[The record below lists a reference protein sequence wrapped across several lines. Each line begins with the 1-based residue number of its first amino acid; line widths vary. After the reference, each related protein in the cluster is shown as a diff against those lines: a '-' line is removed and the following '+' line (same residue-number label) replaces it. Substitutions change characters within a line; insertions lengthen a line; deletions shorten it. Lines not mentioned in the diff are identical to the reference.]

1 MLSSPETLLNMCIR
15 KQNFNHAAEVIKVG
29 LFYPMLRGIIAF
41 MYSLFNN
48 TCKSYMRQLIST
60 LRLVF
65 ILKGYKIE
73 NNYVK
78 IIHKYVPCTLYLV
91 REKYFLLTHNFISM
105 YDLI

>member
-1 MLSSPETLLNMCIR
+1 MCIR

-29 LFYPMLRGIIAF
+29 LFYPMLRGIVIAF

-48 TCKSYMRQLIST
+48 TCKSYVRQLIST
-60 LRLVF
+60 LRVVF

-78 IIHKYVPCTLYLV
+78 IIHKYFLYIVLS
-91 REKYFLLTHNFISM
+91 T
-105 YDLI
+105 

>member
-1 MLSSPETLLNMCIR
+1 
-15 KQNFNHAAEVIKVG
+15 
-29 LFYPMLRGIIAF
+29 
-41 MYSLFNN
+41 
-48 TCKSYMRQLIST
+48 MRQLIST
-60 LRLVF
+60 LVF

>member
-29 LFYPMLRGIIAF
+29 LFYPMLRGIVIAF

-60 LRLVF
+60 LVF

-78 IIHKYVPCTLYLV
+78 IIHKYFLYIVLSTW
-91 REKYFLLTHNFISM
+91 KIFPIDNNFISM

>member
-1 MLSSPETLLNMCIR
+1 M
-15 KQNFNHAAEVIKVG
+15 G
-29 LFYPMLRGIIAF
+29 LFYPMLRGIVIAF

-60 LRLVF
+60 LVF

-78 IIHKYVPCTLYLV
+78 IIHKYFLYIVLS
-91 REKYFLLTHNFISM
+91 T
-105 YDLI
+105 

>member
-1 MLSSPETLLNMCIR
+1 MCIR

-29 LFYPMLRGIIAF
+29 LYYPMLRGIVIAF

-78 IIHKYVPCTLYLV
+78 IIHKYFLYVVLS
-91 REKYFLLTHNFISM
+91 T
-105 YDLI
+105 

>member
-1 MLSSPETLLNMCIR
+1 MCIR

-29 LFYPMLRGIIAF
+29 LFYPMLHGIVIAF

-78 IIHKYVPCTLYLV
+78 IIHKYFLYVVLS
-91 REKYFLLTHNFISM
+91 T
-105 YDLI
+105 

>member
-1 MLSSPETLLNMCIR
+1 MCIR

-29 LFYPMLRGIIAF
+29 LFYPMLRGIVIAF

-60 LRLVF
+60 L

-73 NNYVK
+73 HNYVK
-78 IIHKYVPCTLYLV
+78 IIHKYFFYIV
-91 REKYFLLTHNFISM
+91 LTKCEIFPI
-105 YDLI
+105 DT